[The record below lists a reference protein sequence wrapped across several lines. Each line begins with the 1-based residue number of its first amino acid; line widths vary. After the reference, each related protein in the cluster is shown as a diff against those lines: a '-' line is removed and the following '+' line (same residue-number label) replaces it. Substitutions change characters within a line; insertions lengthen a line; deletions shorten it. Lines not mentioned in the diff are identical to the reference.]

1 MAFHSISFFA
11 DQRET
16 VVTLSFS
23 SSDDER
29 IPDRILRMTAFVR
42 HDDREIV
49 VQSRVVSVRLIDE
62 PLRGFL

>member
-29 IPDRILRMTAFVR
+29 IPD
-42 HDDREIV
+42 DDREIV
-49 VQSRVVSVRLIDE
+49 VHSRVVSVRLIDE